1 MDQGYKGRSFGSYRR
16 RIGIGSQTEAQ
27 KAKKLLLASGISS
40 TVVKIE
46 NRMKDGGCLYGIE
59 CDGEQIGYIMRA
71 LREGGIYATITQ

>member
-1 MDQGYKGRSFGSYRR
+1 MDQNYKGRSFGSYRR

-59 CDGEQIGYIMRA
+59 CDGEQIGYIMRT